1 MPIASTLTAA
11 IQADARHIAR
21 LQKALSQAIRD
32 MTAAQEVHVAAY
44 GGLTHKLEV
53 GKFAIIGAKLRKRQ
67 AAVDTLETELA
78 DRMRALDFAEALRP
92 A

>member
-1 MPIASTLTAA
+1 MPSTLTAA
-11 IQADARHIAR
+11 VQADARHITR

-32 MTAAQEVHVAAY
+32 ITAAQEVHAAAY

-53 GKFAIIGAKLRKRQ
+53 GKFAIIAAKLRKRQ
-67 AAVDTLETELA
+67 AAVQLLEAELA
-78 DRMRALDFAEALRP
+78 DRMRALDFAEALYS